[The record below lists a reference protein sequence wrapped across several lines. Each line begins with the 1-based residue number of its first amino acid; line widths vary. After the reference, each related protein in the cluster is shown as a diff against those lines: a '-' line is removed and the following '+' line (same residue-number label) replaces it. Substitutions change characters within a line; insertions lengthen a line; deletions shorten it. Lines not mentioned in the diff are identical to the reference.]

1 MKVLDAAAAEPASGP
16 RPRSVEGGW
25 IEVQLDVVHE
35 CLVAGIGT
43 RAVRHLL
50 DALDHAW
57 ENDRQGSSGAL
68 IEFCRSHPLH
78 DLLMKDPY
86 TARARAKPRGYAGD
100 PVTLDYVY
108 SPHLPEGICAI
119 GADVFRATTGS
130 SAARSLV
137 ARRDLLTRF
146 IDRTARTRRRTR
158 VLAIGCGYLREAA
171 RSKTLTLQGIQELW
185 ALDHDPESLALVSRE
200 HSGAPV
206 HTMHATV
213 EAIVRGE
220 IDAAEFDL
228 IYAAGVLDYL
238 DDATA
243 SKLLEVLFK
252 SLRPGGS
259 LLVGNFTPTH
269 QGRGYMAVFMD
280 WRLRCRTQVELAAL
294 WRCPG
299 AREQPDMLT
308 WTERAGNIAYLVLSR
323 R

>member
-1 MKVLDAAAAEPASGP
+1 MKVLDAAADGPASGARARTAP
-16 RPRSVEGGW
+16 RGW

-43 RAVRHLL
+43 RAVRHLF

-57 ENDRQGSSGAL
+57 DHDNPGSSGAL

-100 PVTLDYVY
+100 PRTLDYVY
-108 SPHLPEGICAI
+108 SPHLPAGICSI

-130 SAARSLV
+130 SAARSV
-137 ARRDLLTRF
+137 VGRRDLLTHF
-146 IDRTARTRRRTR
+146 IDRTARTRRRAR
-158 VLAIGCGYLREAA
+158 VLAIGCGHLREAA
-171 RSKTLTLQGIQELW
+171 RSKTLTLGGIHELW
-185 ALDHDPESLALVSRE
+185 AVDHDPESLAVVNRE

-206 HTMHATV
+206 RTIHRTV
-213 EAIVRGE
+213 EAIVGGE
-220 IDAAEFDL
+220 IDAVDFDL
-228 IYAAGVLDYL
+228 IYAAALLDHL
-238 DDATA
+238 DDSAA
-243 SKLLEVLFK
+243 SKLLEVLFQ

-269 QGRGYMAVFMD
+269 RGRGYMAVFMD

-294 WRCPG
+294 LG
-299 AREQPDMLT
+299 SLDAREQPDTLT
-308 WTERAGNIAYLVLSR
+308 WTERAGNIAYLVLSKR
-323 R
+323 